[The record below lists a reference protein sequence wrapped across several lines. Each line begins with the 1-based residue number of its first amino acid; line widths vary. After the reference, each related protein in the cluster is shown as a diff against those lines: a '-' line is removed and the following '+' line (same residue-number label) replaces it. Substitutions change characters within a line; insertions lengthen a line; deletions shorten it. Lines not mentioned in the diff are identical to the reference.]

1 MVNKEN
7 EKIKVIQEK
16 IQLKESVYEN
26 MRTNADQAM
35 KKMKDKHNHKRNK
48 KTYDYQIDNHV
59 SVKIPNIDH
68 GGTELR
74 RLRCVIVYVH
84 HDKYQLACQW
94 GILEDLYGAHHLAI
108 YHGLIEFDKTIENP
122 ISLRSAAIAAS
133 NGKRDKPMNEVESN
147 CMANQS
153 QAKNCKCFNGGLKCN
168 SHCHSKTPTNKF
180 KNKD

>member
-48 KTYDYQIDNHV
+48 KTYDYQIDDHV
-59 SVKIPNIDH
+59 SVKIPSIDH

-74 RLRCVIVYVH
+74 RLPFVIVDVH

-94 GILEDLYGAHHLAI
+94 GILEDLYGAQHLEI
-108 YHGLIEFDKTIENP
+108 YHGLIEFNSNKQVVFSKEENLP
-122 ISLRSAAIAAS
+122 VAIKEDFFSILYALHLLFINYYIFLNVYA
-133 NGKRDKPMNEVESN
+133 
-147 CMANQS
+147 QIY
-153 QAKNCKCFNGGLKCN
+153 
-168 SHCHSKTPTNKF
+168 KF
-180 KNKD
+180 ICINYE